1 MAHPHWRA
9 DLYCKQLEPKGEVTK
24 VETVWRGRPRLRTS
38 KAYLLRPAN
47 MSRQSNPV
55 SFPEIIGALAPTSA
69 ESPPLSMPDFDPH
82 PPRFPPPVPP
92 ELQIDSPEAF
102 RMQNVRVA
110 NLAAGG

>member
-69 ESPPLSMPDFDPH
+69 ESPPLSLPDFAPH
-82 PPRFPPPVPP
+82 PPRFPPPAPR
-92 ELQIDSPEAF
+92 EWQTDWPEAF